1 MILLINGI
9 FIWLIEYTSE
19 ANSSSSLL
27 SKFDTFFYGYRIFL
41 IMYVIIKFMVLLGEI
56 VLSSYRMNKIL
67 KSIETSNLFQQS
79 RNEMS
84 SDK

>member
-1 MILLINGI
+1 
-9 FIWLIEYTSE
+9 
-19 ANSSSSLL
+19 
-27 SKFDTFFYGYRIFL
+27 
-41 IMYVIIKFMVLLGEI
+41 MYVIIKFMVLFGEI